1 MFLNLRCLS
10 VLMQQKSCHV
20 LEMSLCLFLSCP
32 ALTSVTTTIVNIEV
46 DEKKKGDNNKKE
58 TNDVKT
64 LEKQTCTFHTSR
76 NQQSTITAELTDNIK
91 QLCTLHVYIL
101 YT

>member
-20 LEMSLCLFLSCP
+20 LEMTLCLFLSCP

-46 DEKKKGDNNKKE
+46 DEKKKGDNTKKE

-64 LEKQTCTFHTSR
+64 LEKQTCTVHTSR